1 MKKTLALV
9 LAAMM
14 LIAAFAGCS
23 SQNGSKDGK
32 PSGWVN
38 DYFTTLP
45 TTVNGF
51 TSTKTEDHTIMN
63 LTSIKL
69 YREYLN
75 ETGDAYVGLPELAAE
90 LPVQQD
96 EEGKVW
102 RVTLRKGCKFMDGK
116 EITADDIIFTYQ
128 MLLDPE
134 QINVQATNTINSSQ
148 FALVGSGPYFE
159 GEGSW
164 DDVGIK
170 KIDDYTLDFYSIR
183 PVTQLQARRG
193 IGAGTVL
200 HKETFLKTL
209 SEDKSYTAYG
219 TDIDQYVSSG
229 PFYIKEWI
237 PDAKIVLERN
247 PDFIYA
253 DKIKIEGINFV
264 AIPDAQTALELFI
277 KGDID
282 AVDISYEHWQTYEE
296 DPRVHNFYDDSLMY
310 MFINLGNPNQNNL
323 LGKLNFREALYYG
336 IDRVTITNAVGG
348 EPTARYVRKAV
359 VGDLTNGTPFVEMP
373 GSNDYIDDPTKI
385 YQPAKANEFFLKAL
399 EECNLTS
406 ATMELMYSETATRSR
421 AIFEMMM
428 VMLEENFNNKLD
440 VSMRS
445 VPAGQTITL
454 RRWDPSNPTS
464 FETTMGSL
472 LPSADEPTASFNFFI
487 SSYSPPRFKYS
498 DAEFD
503 AMYEQSISLE
513 ANLNNDLKIEL
524 CQKMENKILKE
535 RIIVPVYET
544 ESKKLF
550 ADKIVLPTKDQQYIT
565 GYGFGYP
572 AFVSVK

>member
-14 LIAAFAGCS
+14 LVAAFAGCS
-23 SQNGSKDGK
+23 TKQDDEAKA
-32 PSGWVN
+32 SGWIH

-45 TTVNGF
+45 TTLNGF
-51 TSTKTEDHTIMN
+51 TSTSTQDHAIMRM
-63 LTSIKL
+63 TSITL

-75 ETGDAYVGLPELAAE
+75 EAGDAYVGTPELAAE
-90 LPVQQD
+90 LPIQMD

-102 RVTLRKGCKFMDGK
+102 RVKLRQGCKFTDGH
-116 EITADDIIFTYQ
+116 EITADDVIFTYQ

-134 QINVQATNTINSSQ
+134 QINVQATNTINSTQ
-148 FALVGSGPYFE
+148 FALAGAGAYFE

-170 KIDDYTLDFYSIR
+170 KIDDYTLDFYSSR

-193 IGAGTVL
+193 IGVSTIL
-200 HKETFLKTL
+200 HKETFLATL

-219 TDIDQYVSSG
+219 TTLENYVSSG
-229 PFYIKEWI
+229 PFIITEWI
-237 PDAKIVLERN
+237 KDSKIVLERN
-247 PDFIYA
+247 PDFIFA
-253 DKIKIEGINFV
+253 DKIKVAGITYI
-264 AIPDAQTALELFI
+264 AIPDAQTALELFLN
-277 KGDID
+277 GTID
-282 AVDISYEHWQTYEE
+282 AVDISYEHWQAYEE
-296 DPRVHNFYDDSLMY
+296 DPRVHNYYDDSLMY

-323 LGKLNFREALYYG
+323 LGNLNFREALYYG
-336 IDRVTITNAVGG
+336 MDRVEITNAVGG

-359 VGDLTNGTPFVEMP
+359 VGDLTNGTAFVDMP
-373 GSNDYIDDPTKI
+373 GSKDYVDDPTTI
-385 YQPAKANEFFLKAL
+385 YQPDKANEFFTKAL

-428 VMLEENFNNKLD
+428 VTYEEVFQNKLD
-440 VSMRS
+440 VTMRS

-472 LPSADEPTASFNFFI
+472 LPSADDPTASFNFFI

-503 AMYEQSISLE
+503 ALYEQSISLE

-535 RIIVPVYET
+535 RIIIPVYET

-550 ADKIVLPTKDQQYIT
+550 ASHITLPTKDQSYIT
-565 GYGFGYP
+565 GFGFGYP
-572 AFVSVK
+572 MFASSSK